1 MKSAMGSTDIIAA
14 IATPSGQGGI
24 GIVRVSGKGLQSLI
38 HAILGYL
45 PQPRYASLGNF
56 LDEDGGMIDQG
67 IAIYFPAP
75 HSYTGEDVLE
85 LQGHGGMVIMNL
97 LLARCMVLGARLAGP
112 GEFTLRAFLNGR
124 MDLAQA
130 ESVMDVISAG
140 TGKAACCA
148 MRSLQGEFSSEIHA
162 LVEMLIELRVLI
174 EATLD
179 FSEEETGLLEQTV
192 FSNKIRFVYDRLK
205 QLLSSARQGSR
216 LREGLHVVLA
226 GQPNAG
232 KSSLMNCLTGEDTAI
247 VTDIPGTTRDA
258 IHRTIEIEGIPVH
271 LTDTAGLRETA
282 DAIEKIGISRTLSAI
297 QQADL
302 VLLIRD
308 VREEPDTAILGSLPD
323 VFPRIQICNKID
335 LPDIP
340 PRTEY
345 SGNEEKIYLSAKT
358 GAGINLLREKLL
370 EKAGWQPAANE
381 GVFMA
386 RSRHLFALNN
396 AKTHLE
402 QAMEMMDVR
411 QSELLAEELRLTQ
424 HWLSLITGKFTTDDL
439 LGEIFTGFCIG
450 K

>member
-1 MKSAMGSTDIIAA
+1 MKSLTGNTDIIAA

-24 GIVRVSGKGLQSLI
+24 GIVRVSGKNLQPLI
-38 HAILGYL
+38 HAILGYV
-45 PQPRYASLGNF
+45 PRSRYASFGNF
-56 LDEDGGMIDQG
+56 LDEGGEMIDQG

-97 LLARCMVLGARLAGP
+97 LLARCLALGARLAGP

-130 ESVMDVISAG
+130 ESVMDVINAG
-140 TGKAACCA
+140 TDRAARCA
-148 MRSLQGEFSSEIHA
+148 MRSLQGEFSAEIHA

-179 FSEEETGLLEQTV
+179 FSEEETGLLEQTAF
-192 FSNKIRFVYDRLK
+192 FSKIRLVYDRLE
-205 QLLSSARQGSR
+205 QLLLSARQGSL

-282 DAIEKIGISRTLSAI
+282 DTIEKIGISRTLSAI
-297 QQADL
+297 QNADL
-302 VLLIRD
+302 VLLIGD
-308 VREEPDTAILGSLPD
+308 VREEPDTAILGYLSDTLPC
-323 VFPRIQICNKID
+323 IQICNKID

-340 PRTEY
+340 PRTDR
-345 SGNEEKIYLSAKT
+345 SGEKETIYLSAKT

-370 EKAGWQPAANE
+370 EKAGWQPAASE

-386 RSRHLFALNN
+386 RSRHLSALNN

-402 QAMEMMDVR
+402 QAMEITDVR
-411 QSELLAEELRLTQ
+411 QSELMAEELRVTQ
-424 HWLSLITGKFTTDDL
+424 YWLSLITGEFTADDL